1 MRRWN
6 DVDVDFSTLE
16 GLVVKEIKGNK
27 GDDELVFVIDNGDEY
42 IMVHEQDCCE
52 TVYIE
57 DVCGYLSDL
66 IGSPIINAY
75 ETTDRD
81 YKPDTTD
88 EAEEEDGD
96 EWSYEESQTWTFYNI
111 STIKGSVTIR
121 WYGSSNG
128 YYSESVSFK
137 KVNKEDN

>member
-1 MRRWN
+1 MGRWD

-16 GLVVKEIKGNK
+16 GLVVKEIKGNR
-27 GDDELVFVIDNGDEY
+27 GDDELVFVIDNDDEY
-42 IMVHEQDCCE
+42 VMYHEEDCCE
-52 TVYIE
+52 TVYVE
-57 DVCGYLSDL
+57 DVCGYLSDI
-66 IGSPIINAY
+66 IGYPIINAY

-81 YKPDTTD
+81 YKPDTIY
-88 EAEEEDGD
+88 GD
-96 EWSYEESQTWTFYNI
+96 DWSYEESQTWTFYNI

-137 KVNKEDN
+137 KVNKEGN